1 MNLVDLDALDTPAL
15 AVDVARMEL
24 NLARVSGDV
33 ARAGIALRPHWK
45 TSKCLEVARRQLA
58 LGAVGFTCSTPGEV
72 RALGEAGIRGL
83 LWAHLPVGAPKVAF
97 AVEAVAKYGTT
108 LIADSIE
115 VARPVA
121 EAVYAAG
128 LVADVFLEVDT
139 GLGRTGVNP
148 DAAVPV
154 AAQIAALPGLRLRG
168 VMTHEGHLYGYGR
181 DRAGLDAAAV
191 ASAESLVDVAES
203 LRAAGHAIDVVS
215 VGSTPGLAVGPYVPG
230 VTEARPG
237 TYVFDDGNQIR
248 LGSCTLDDCALTVVA
263 RVVSTQRAGTV
274 IIDAGSKA
282 LSSDAVSAETGYG
295 KVLGADGTPLL
306 GVSFP
311 RANEEHGFLVGPGVA
326 SLAVGDVV
334 RILPHHACATV
345 NMWSELI
352 AENPDGSYERWPV
365 VARH

>member
-1 MNLVDLDALDTPAL
+1 MNVDALDTPAL
-15 AVDVARMEL
+15 VVDVARMEL

-45 TSKCLEVARRQLA
+45 TSKCLEVARQQLA

-97 AVEAVAKYGTT
+97 AVEAVARYGTT

-139 GLGRTGVNP
+139 GLGRTGVDP
-148 DAAVPV
+148 DAAVLV

-168 VMTHEGHLYGYGR
+168 VMTHEGHLYHYAR
-181 DRAGLDAAAV
+181 DHEGLDAAAV
-191 ASAESLVDVAES
+191 VSAECLVGVAEA
-203 LRAAGHAIDVVS
+203 LRDEGHEIDVVS
-215 VGSTPGLAVGPYVPG
+215 VGSTPGLAVGPYVAG

-237 TYVFDDGNQIR
+237 TYVFNDGNQIR
-248 LGSCTLDDCALTVVA
+248 LGTCTLHDCALTVVA
-263 RVVSTQRAGTV
+263 RVVSTQRPGTV

-282 LSSDAVSAETGYG
+282 LSSDAVTAETGYG
-295 KVLGADGTPLL
+295 MVLYADGAPLL
-306 GVSFP
+306 DVSFP
-311 RANEEHGFLVGPGVA
+311 RANEEHGFLVGPGTP

-352 AENPDGSYERWPV
+352 AMQPAGSYERWPI